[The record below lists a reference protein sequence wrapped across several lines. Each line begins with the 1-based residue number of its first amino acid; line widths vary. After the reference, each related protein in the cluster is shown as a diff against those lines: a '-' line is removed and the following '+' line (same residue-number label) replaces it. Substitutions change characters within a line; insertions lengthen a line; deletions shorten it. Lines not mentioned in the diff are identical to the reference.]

1 MALLPSKV
9 ASNGHWRSSSRAI
22 LIAASSGFWRALL
35 DTTRVITL
43 TVVWT
48 LTWPLCGLAAMWLF
62 AYLWWIATG
71 DIGLVRASTMAS
83 WLLAGGALLPFICHE
98 WAHAVVALRDAGV
111 HGLRIEC
118 TLWRISIYPLGS
130 MTRLHAILT
139 ALSGPLFCASIGVLL
154 WLAGHSLVAF
164 SFTAHL
170 IFLLPCFGD
179 GRAVITAIVGP
190 PPKVTP

>member
-62 AYLWWIATG
+62 AYLWWI
-71 DIGLVRASTMAS
+71 
-83 WLLAGGALLPFICHE
+83 WLALNKIVC
-98 WAHAVVALRDAGV
+98 R
-111 HGLRIEC
+111 
-118 TLWRISIYPLGS
+118 
-130 MTRLHAILT
+130 
-139 ALSGPLFCASIGVLL
+139 GVLR
-154 WLAGHSLVAF
+154 G
-164 SFTAHL
+164 
-170 IFLLPCFGD
+170 
-179 GRAVITAIVGP
+179 
-190 PPKVTP
+190 